1 MKYYIIYTYIYII
14 ILYIYIMKHLCVSP
28 VPNQN
33 NHARHIECI
42 EYVECTFDFMAKP
55 RHTAQDATAGFLVA
69 LLLHMFHHV
78 SLNIS
83 NDACVLRHPHH
94 QLSFVLN
101 NCIKTIICLLM

>member
-1 MKYYIIYTYIYII
+1 MTYYNIYISDI
-14 ILYIYIMKHLCVSP
+14 RYIMKHLCVSP

-69 LLLHMFHHV
+69 LLLHMF
-78 SLNIS
+78 L
-83 NDACVLRHPHH
+83 
-94 QLSFVLN
+94 
-101 NCIKTIICLLM
+101 